1 MRVVGVV
8 SHAGTHSP
16 SDAGVHVFLEPVAA
30 KRWSRRDG
38 RESRSGRVALDGSA
52 GSITGFEGAAKELR
66 GPLRTRGT
74 RKARC
79 SKTSNYLA
87 LCVRGAD
94 DGNRTAQRWLRDL
107 PEHENPQV
115 VALLITPLPSVPPR
129 CADPCAPSGCTTF
142 AHTVHP
148 RGCTMGQIEGHPVAA
163 SRRERRRKSP
173 SACQIGKL
181 RTPLRA
187 DLELH
192 LPALILSVSR
202 CPPGSLGW
210 CTWCGTGL
218 GLLVEMMTVLIVG
231 VLYGVTQATQGNGH
245 PGFRLKCPVAL
256 EAVAQDRC
264 APLAG
269 DSRSEHVTS
278 NFLST
283 GNHLSSWCV
292 RMPCSATMGRT
303 RSRAPVHS
311 PSSGRRYGE
320 IARDFALI

>member
-1 MRVVGVV
+1 MSCPTRERTHRAMRA
-8 SHAGTHSP
+8 SMCS
-16 SDAGVHVFLEPVAA
+16 
-30 KRWSRRDG
+30 WSRSRRSDG
-38 RESRSGRVALDGSA
+38 RVETDANREAGESPWMGAPVRSPDSRVRPESSVARSEPEERERPGV
-52 GSITGFEGAAKELR
+52 
-66 GPLRTRGT
+66 
-74 RKARC
+74 RKN
-79 SKTSNYLA
+79 SNYLA

-94 DGNRTAQRWLRDL
+94 DGNRTAHREWRDL